1 MRVRAKTEGQLP
13 DQSWVQPGDE
23 FEIADDLVSTK
34 WMEPADGKPWPKS
47 VINAKVNSSAPVASV
62 GSDTLRAQVEAELR
76 AKIEAEFKAK
86 MEAELAA
93 RDANPVTENFE
104 RIDTDQG
111 EDEGSQPVPSEPPK
125 RGRPKKAA
133 DGEDLNDA

>member
-62 GSDTLRAQVEAELR
+62 EAELR
-76 AKIEAEFKAK
+76 AKIEAEFKEK

-93 RDANPVTENFE
+93 RDAN
-104 RIDTDQG
+104 QG
-111 EDEGSQPVPSEPPK
+111 EDEGSQPAPSEPAK
-125 RGRPKKAA
+125 RGRPKKAS